1 MTIELSDVGKKYGK
15 LWIFKGITATF
26 ESNHI
31 YGLIGF
37 NGSGKSTLLQLIS
50 GYTTANQ
57 GQVSFRESE
66 KEIDVD
72 QRYQKLAI
80 AAPYLDLFDEFSV
93 RETIALHAKFKP
105 LAHGVSHSDLLEEI
119 DLAKH
124 QDKLL
129 NQLSSGMRQRL
140 KLALAIYSKTP
151 VLLLDEP
158 SANLDS
164 RWSDWFNESL
174 SNQSKNRLVIIC
186 TNSQES
192 EMRCI
197 NSAILNVSDYQ
208 H

>member
-15 LWIFKGITATF
+15 LWIFKGITTTF
-26 ESNHI
+26 ESDHI

-50 GYTTANQ
+50 GYITANQ

-66 KEIDVD
+66 KEIAVD

-80 AAPYLDLFDEFSV
+80 AAPYLDLFDEFTV
-93 RETIALHAKFKP
+93 RESIALHAKFKP
-105 LAHGVSHSDLLEEI
+105 LTDGTSHSDLLEEI

-158 SANLDS
+158 CANLDS
-164 RWSDWFNESL
+164 RWSNWFNESL